1 MLSNWLGL
9 GAGQAA
15 PLLAVKVHVV
25 LNLHRGPGTH
35 RAASA
40 PLPECEP
47 DLSLRKGGRET
58 SGEARSEQQILNLG
72 PSIPSHSLFLSMGRE
87 KSGDLGLIDLSF
99 QLLKLGSFS

>member
-1 MLSNWLGL
+1 MLSDWLGL

-15 PLLAVKVHVV
+15 PLLGVMVHAV

-40 PLPECEP
+40 PLPEYEP
-47 DLSLRKGGRET
+47 DLCLRKSRRET

-72 PSIPSHSLFLSMGRE
+72 PSWAKSLTVSMYGER
-87 KSGDLGLIDLSF
+87 KIRWPGTN
-99 QLLKLGSFS
+99 

>member
-1 MLSNWLGL
+1 MLSDWLGL

-15 PLLAVKVHVV
+15 PLLGVMVHAV

-40 PLPECEP
+40 PLPEYEP
-47 DLSLRKGGRET
+47 DLCLRKSRRET

-72 PSIPSHSLFLSMGRE
+72 PSIPSHSLFLCMGRE
-87 KSGDLGLIDLSF
+87 KSGGLELTNLNF